1 MRHAVTSTAEKIQLH
16 TLLGSY
22 PNAMA
27 LKSGAVTSGLIDFDF
42 ADVKV
47 SNTAFKPLV
56 REAKFDVGELA
67 IVTFLQA
74 KVYGKPYVLIPATVL
89 GRGQHHTIAYNPQ
102 RGPLSASDLTGKRV
116 GVRAYTQT
124 TGAWVRGFLAD
135 DYGVDTAK
143 VHWVTFED
151 PHLAEYKD
159 PDFVTRAPEG
169 KNLTQMLLDG
179 ELDAAIVGDKLPD
192 PRLAPLIPDADTV
205 ARKWAQ
211 THGGVPINHMMVVR
225 DTISKSR
232 PDAVKEIYRMLRDS
246 RRAVPPPP
254 DNGVRDPWR
263 FGVEA
268 NRGSLDIII
277 DYSFRQKLIPRKF
290 SVDELFDDCTRKL
303 T

>member
-1 MRHAVTSTAEKIQLH
+1 MASEKLKLF

-22 PNAMA
+22 PNTTA
-27 LKSGAVTSGLIDFDF
+27 LKNGAVKSDLVEFDF

-56 REAKFDVGELA
+56 REAKFDLGELA

-74 KVYGKPYVLIPATVL
+74 RTYGKPYVLIPATVL

-102 RGPLSASDLTGKRV
+102 RGPLRPSDLSGKRV

-135 DYGVDTAK
+135 DYGVDTASIR
-143 VHWVTFED
+143 WVTFED

-192 PRLAPLIPDADTV
+192 ERLKPLIVDADGV
-205 ARKWAQ
+205 ARQWAQ
-211 THGGVPINHMMVVR
+211 THGGVPVNHMMVVR
-225 DTISKSR
+225 QSIAQSR
-232 PDAVKEIYRMLRDS
+232 PDVVKEIYRVLHES
-246 RRAVPPPP
+246 RRAAPPAEGGPL
-254 DNGVRDPWR
+254 DPWR

-268 NRGSLDIII
+268 NRRSLEIIV
-277 DYSFRQKLIPRKF
+277 DYSVRQKLIPRKF
-290 SVDELFDDCTRKL
+290 SVDELFDDSMRAL
-303 T
+303 A

>member
-1 MRHAVTSTAEKIQLH
+1 MAKTKLF

-22 PNAMA
+22 PNTAA
-27 LKSGAVTSGLIDFDF
+27 LKKGDVKSDLIDFDF

-56 REAKFDVGELA
+56 REAKFDVAELA

-74 KVYGKPYVLIPATVL
+74 KTYSKPYALIPATVL
-89 GRGQHHTIAYNPQ
+89 GRGQHHTIAYNPEH
-102 RGPLSASDLTGKRV
+102 RPLKANELAGKRV

-143 VHWVTFED
+143 VRWVTFED

-159 PDFVTRAPEG
+159 PDFVTRAGEG
-169 KNLTQMLLDG
+169 KTIVQMLIDG
-179 ELDAAIVGDKLPD
+179 ELDAAIVGDTLPD
-192 PRLAPLIPDADTV
+192 PRLKPLIPDADAV
-205 ARKWAQ
+205 ARQWAE

-225 DTISKSR
+225 AAIAKSR
-232 PDAVKEIYRMLRDS
+232 PDIVQEIYRVLQES
-246 RRAVPPPP
+246 RRAVPPPE
-254 DNGVRDPWR
+254 GGLLDPWR
-263 FGVEA
+263 FGIEA
-268 NRGSLDIII
+268 NRRSLEIVI

-290 SVDELFDDCTRKL
+290 SVDELFDN
-303 T
+303 

>member
-1 MRHAVTSTAEKIQLH
+1 MASEKLKLF

-22 PNAMA
+22 PNTTA
-27 LKSGAVTSGLIDFDF
+27 LKNGAVKSDLVEFDF

-56 REAKFDVGELA
+56 REAKFDLGELA

-74 KVYGKPYVLIPATVL
+74 RTYAKPYVLIPATVL

-102 RGPLSASDLTGKRV
+102 RGPLRPSDLSGKRV

-135 DYGVDTAK
+135 DYGVDTASIR
-143 VHWVTFED
+143 WVTFED

-192 PRLAPLIPDADTV
+192 ERLKPLIVDADGV
-205 ARKWAQ
+205 ARQWAQ
-211 THGGVPINHMMVVR
+211 THGGVPVNHMMVVR
-225 DTISKSR
+225 QSIAQSR
-232 PDAVKEIYRMLRDS
+232 PDVVKEIYRVLHES
-246 RRAVPPPP
+246 RRAALPAEGGPL
-254 DNGVRDPWR
+254 DPWR

-268 NRGSLDIII
+268 NRRSLEIIV

-290 SVDELFDDCTRKL
+290 SVDELFDDSMRAL
-303 T
+303 A

>member
-1 MRHAVTSTAEKIQLH
+1 MTAGITKLY
-16 TLLGSY
+16 TLLGNY

-27 LKSGAVTSGLIDFDF
+27 LKNGSVKSVLVDFDF
-42 ADVKV
+42 AEVKV

-74 KVYGKPYVLIPATVL
+74 KAFGKPYVLIPATVL
-89 GRGQHHTIAYNPQ
+89 GRGQHHTIAYNPE
-102 RGPLSASDLTGKRV
+102 RGELKASGLTGKRV

-159 PDFVTRAPEG
+159 PEFVTRAPEG
-169 KNLTQMLLDG
+169 KTLTQMLLDG
-179 ELDAAIVGDKLPD
+179 EIDAAIVGDKIPD
-192 PRLAPLIPDADTV
+192 PRLQPLIPDADAV
-205 ARKWAQ
+205 ARSWAQ

-225 DTISKSR
+225 ESISKSR
-232 PDAVKEIYRMLRDS
+232 PDVVKEIYRMLHDS
-246 RRAVPPPP
+246 RRAVPPPA
-254 DNGVRDPWR
+254 DNGLLDPWR

-268 NRGSLDIII
+268 NRRSLEIII
-277 DYSFRQKLIPRKF
+277 DYSFRQKLIPRIF
-290 SVDELFDDCTRKL
+290 SVDELFDDCTRAL

>member
-1 MRHAVTSTAEKIQLH
+1 MPAEKTKLF

-22 PNAMA
+22 PNTAA
-27 LKSGAVTSGLIDFDF
+27 LKSGAVKSDLVDFAF

-56 REAKFDVGELA
+56 REAKFDLGELA

-74 KVYGKPYVLIPATVL
+74 KTYGKPYALIPATVL
-89 GRGQHHTIAYNPQ
+89 GRGQHHTIAYNPE
-102 RGPLSASDLTGKRV
+102 RGALTASDLTGKRV
-116 GVRAYTQT
+116 GVRAFTQT

-143 VHWVTFED
+143 VRWITFED

-159 PDFVTRAPEG
+159 PDFVTRAPAG
-169 KNLTQMLLDG
+169 KELTQMLLDG

-192 PRLAPLIPDADTV
+192 PRLAPLIPDADAA
-205 ARKWAQ
+205 ARAWALA
-211 THGGVPINHMMVVR
+211 HGGVPVNHMMVVR
-225 DTISKSR
+225 ETIAKSR
-232 PDAVKEIYRMLRDS
+232 PDLVREIFRLLREA
-246 RRAVPPPP
+246 RATAPPAP
-254 DNGVRDPWR
+254 DNSVLDPWR

-268 NRGSLDIII
+268 NRRSLEIVI

-290 SVDELFDDCTRKL
+290 SVDELFDEGMRAL
-303 T
+303 G

>member
-1 MRHAVTSTAEKIQLH
+1 MTGKTKLF
-16 TLLGSY
+16 TLLGNY
-22 PNAMA
+22 PNTLA
-27 LKSGAVTSGLIDFDF
+27 LKKGDVKSDLVDFDF

-56 REAKFDVGELA
+56 REAKFDVAELA

-74 KVYGKPYVLIPATVL
+74 KTYGKPYVLIPATVL
-89 GRGQHHTIAYNPQ
+89 GRGQHHTIAYNPE
-102 RGPLSASDLTGKRV
+102 RGELKPSDLAGKRV

-143 VHWVTFED
+143 VRWVTFED

-159 PDFVTRAPEG
+159 PDFVTRAGEG
-169 KNLTQMLLDG
+169 KTLVQMLLDG
-179 ELDAAIVGDKLPD
+179 ELDAAIVGDTLPD
-192 PRLAPLIPDADTV
+192 PRLKPLILDADAV

-225 DTISKSR
+225 EAIAKSR
-232 PDAVKEIYRMLRDS
+232 PDIVQEIYRMLQES
-246 RRAVPPPP
+246 RRAAAPPA
-254 DNGVRDPWR
+254 GGLLDPWR
-263 FGVEA
+263 FGVEE
-268 NRGSLDIII
+268 NRRSLEIVI

-290 SVDELFDDCTRKL
+290 SVDELFDT
-303 T
+303 

>member
-1 MRHAVTSTAEKIQLH
+1 MAAEKVKLS

-22 PNAMA
+22 PNVMA
-27 LKSGAVTSGLIDFDF
+27 LKDGAVKSDLVALEF

-47 SNTAFKPLV
+47 SNTALKPLV
-56 REAKFDVGELA
+56 REARFDVAELA

-89 GRGQHHTIAYNPQ
+89 GRGQHHTIAYNPE
-102 RGPLSASDLTGKRV
+102 RGPLKASDLTGKRV

-135 DYGVDTAK
+135 DYGVDTSR
-143 VHWVTFED
+143 VRWVTFED
-151 PHLAEYKD
+151 PHLAEYED

-169 KNLTQMLLDG
+169 KNLSQMLLDG

-192 PRLAPLIPDADTV
+192 PRLKPLIPEADAV
-205 ARKWAQ
+205 AHQWAQ
-211 THGGVPINHMMVVR
+211 KHGGVPINHMMVVR
-225 DTISKSR
+225 DGIAKSR
-232 PDAVKEIYRMLRDS
+232 PDVVKEIYRILRDS
-246 RRAVPPPP
+246 RRAVPPPA
-254 DNGVRDPWR
+254 DNGLLDPWR

-268 NRGSLDIII
+268 SRRSLKIII

-290 SVDELFDDCTRKL
+290 SVDELFDDSMRAL
-303 T
+303 I

>member
-1 MRHAVTSTAEKIQLH
+1 MAAEKVKLS

-22 PNAMA
+22 PNVMA
-27 LKSGAVTSGLIDFDF
+27 LKDGAVKSDLVALEF

-56 REAKFDVGELA
+56 REARFDVAELA

-89 GRGQHHTIAYNPQ
+89 GRGQHHTIAYNPE
-102 RGPLSASDLTGKRV
+102 RGPLKASDLTGKRV

-135 DYGVDTAK
+135 DYGVDTSR
-143 VHWVTFED
+143 VRWVTFED
-151 PHLAEYKD
+151 PHLAEYED

-169 KNLTQMLLDG
+169 KNLSQMLLDG

-192 PRLAPLIPDADTV
+192 PRLKPLIPEADAV
-205 ARKWAQ
+205 AHQWAQ
-211 THGGVPINHMMVVR
+211 KHGGVPINHMMVVR
-225 DTISKSR
+225 DGIAKSR
-232 PDAVKEIYRMLRDS
+232 PDVVKEIYRILRDS
-246 RRAVPPPP
+246 RRAVPPPA
-254 DNGVRDPWR
+254 DNGLLDPWR

-268 NRGSLDIII
+268 SRRSLKIII

-290 SVDELFDDCTRKL
+290 SVDELFDDSMRAL
-303 T
+303 I

>member
-1 MRHAVTSTAEKIQLH
+1 MTSSVEKTKFY
-16 TLLGSY
+16 TLLGNY
-22 PNAMA
+22 PNTMA
-27 LKSGAVTSGLIDFDF
+27 LKTGEVTSNVIELDF

-56 REAKFDVGELA
+56 REAKFDLGELA
-67 IVTFLQA
+67 IVTYLHA
-74 KVYGKPYVLIPATVL
+74 KAYGKPYVLIPATVL

-102 RGPLSASDLTGKRV
+102 RGPLNASDLTGKRV

-135 DYGVDTAK
+135 DYGVDPAK
-143 VHWVTFED
+143 IHWVTFED

-159 PDFVTRAPEG
+159 PEFVSRAPES
-169 KNLTQMLLDG
+169 KTLTQMLLDG

-192 PRLAPLIPDADTV
+192 PQLAPLVPDADAV
-205 ARKWAQ
+205 ASKWAK

-232 PDAVKEIYRMLRDS
+232 PDLAKEIYRMLRES

-254 DNGVRDPWR
+254 DGSVLDPWR

-268 NRGSLDIII
+268 NRGSLEIII

-290 SVDELFDDCTRKL
+290 SVDELFDDCTRAL
-303 T
+303 V

>member
-1 MRHAVTSTAEKIQLH
+1 MPAEKTKLF

-22 PNAMA
+22 PNTNA
-27 LKSGAVTSGLIDFDF
+27 LKDRAVKSDFVDLDF

-56 REAKFDVGELA
+56 REAKFDLGELA

-74 KVYGKPYVLIPATVL
+74 KTYGKPYALIPATVL
-89 GRGQHHTIAYNPQ
+89 GRGQHHTIAYNPE
-102 RGPLSASDLTGKRV
+102 RGALTASDLAGKRV

-143 VHWVTFED
+143 VNWVTFED

-169 KNLTQMLLDG
+169 KELTQMLLDG

-192 PRLAPLIPDADTV
+192 PRLKPLIPDADAV
-205 ARKWAQ
+205 ARKWAMA
-211 THGGVPINHMMVVR
+211 HGGVPINHLMVVR
-225 DTISKSR
+225 DTIVKSR
-232 PDAVKEIYRMLRDS
+232 PDIVREIFRMLREA
-246 RRAVPPPP
+246 RNAAPPAP
-254 DNGVRDPWR
+254 DNSALDPWR
-263 FGVEA
+263 FGIEA
-268 NRGSLDIII
+268 NRRSLEIII

-290 SVDELFDDCTRKL
+290 SVDELFDEGMTARG
-303 T
+303 